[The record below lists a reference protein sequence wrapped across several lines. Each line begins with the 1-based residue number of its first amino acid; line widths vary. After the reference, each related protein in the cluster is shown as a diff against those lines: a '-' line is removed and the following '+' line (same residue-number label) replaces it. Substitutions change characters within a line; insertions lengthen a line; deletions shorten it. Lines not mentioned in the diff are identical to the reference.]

1 MCLDIHFLAEEGG
14 GVEEGVDEEF
24 LFFLFGG
31 GLSLLLLKSDGIG
44 RGSDRP
50 QVMAP
55 FVFLVGF
62 SPEDPFDDSDQFG
75 AQRSFG
81 GINAVAK

>member
-1 MCLDIHFLAEEGG
+1 MGLDVHFLAKERR

-24 LFFLFGG
+24 LFFLFGC
-31 GLSLLLLKSDGIG
+31 GLSLLLLKSDGVG
-44 RGSDRP
+44 RRSDRP

-62 SPEDPFDDSDQFG
+62 PPEDPFDDGD
-75 AQRSFG
+75 
-81 GINAVAK
+81 